1 MLSFDGECLLIFAL
15 RLELDL
21 IRLPTTKYQGESA
34 FVESEE
40 CGRTIGKTVWWKS
53 EGASSIGESVAAS

>member
-1 MLSFDGECLLIFAL
+1 MPSFDGECLLIFAL

-21 IRLPTTKYQGESA
+21 IRLPITKYQGESA

-40 CGRTIGKTVWWKS
+40 WGRTIGKTVW
-53 EGASSIGESVAAS
+53 